1 MVEPL
6 LLAATLLGAVW
17 LVRAGLREP
26 GPAPVSTRSARATA
40 ADCGAPGGCPGC
52 SHGCP
57 AKRS

>member
-6 LLAATLLGAVW
+6 LVAASLAGAVW

-26 GPAPVSTRSARATA
+26 GPVRVTTKSGRSTANDCATS
-40 ADCGAPGGCPGC
+40 GGCPGC

-57 AKRS
+57 AKRN

>member
-26 GPAPVSTRSARATA
+26 RPAPVTTRSARAA
-40 ADCGAPGGCPGC
+40 ADCGSPGGCPGC